1 VKKEWGD
8 KDIDNVVQNIKN
20 VLDYP
25 NLLSVFRLDS
35 REVHEIDIAI
45 LTALL
50 KGRKPV
56 IQIISFLKSKNLKN
70 SFFGCYK
77 SSPTNVFRKK
87 IIILT
92 FFVQL
97 MPTRNHNCN

>member
-1 VKKEWGD
+1 VFLRVDDKLENQLKIKVRKEWGD

-25 NLLSVFRLDS
+25 SLLSVFRLDS

-50 KGRKPV
+50 QGEYFKLLQKHFFYFRE
-56 IQIISFLKSKNLKN
+56 SFKTLKLVRIVSH
-70 SFFGCYK
+70 S
-77 SSPTNVFRKK
+77 
-87 IIILT
+87 
-92 FFVQL
+92 
-97 MPTRNHNCN
+97 CNWL